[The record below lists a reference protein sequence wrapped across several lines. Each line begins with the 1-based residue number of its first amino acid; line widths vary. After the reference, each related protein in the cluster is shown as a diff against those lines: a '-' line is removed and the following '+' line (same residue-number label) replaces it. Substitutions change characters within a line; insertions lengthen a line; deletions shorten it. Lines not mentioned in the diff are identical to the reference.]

1 MRRFLQRELDLQV
14 LFFYAWQEDTNLVRK
29 AAMVPL
35 YFTLLIPMRFWN
47 HFPYPTLIAMILT
60 GIPLAYSN
68 LYPGYISETQFM
80 LYYAVLLGPLYEA
93 FVLNAVYYWVPGG
106 KESLSNFFYGKEHIT
121 TFFGNPIS
129 NMRAGFGV
137 FATLGTYELIKTV
150 EFLRETWQ
158 KLREAQTA
166 VEIAHSTAEAAR
178 TTAEAAR
185 TVSDQAEV
193 STTKAMAGT
202 QAEIKTLR
210 DNGVEVSPE
219 EVRSIMSKYN
229 KLHNVAGEPESLG
242 TNISGNVHV
251 SDESFQTG
259 VKISHRSD
267 GITINGEGN
276 VNRSLGDIKKAAGL
290 PSTGFASPKK
300 D

>member
-1 MRRFLQRELDLQV
+1 MLRFLKNELDLQF
-14 LFFYAWQEDTNLVRK
+14 LFFYAWQEDKNLVRK

-47 HFPYPTLIAMILT
+47 HFPYATQMAMILS
-60 GIPLAYSN
+60 GIPLAYNN
-68 LYPGYISETQFM
+68 LYPGDISETQFM
-80 LYYAVLLGPLYEA
+80 VYYALLLGPLYEA

-137 FATLGTYELIKTV
+137 LATFGTYELIKTA
-150 EFLRETWQ
+150 EFLRENWQ
-158 KLREAQTA
+158 KLTEAHTA
-166 VEIAHSTAEAAR
+166 AEVVRTASDAAR
-178 TTAEAAR
+178 TASEQSNAA
-185 TVSDQAEV
+185 
-193 STTKAMAGT
+193 T
-202 QAEIKTLR
+202 QAEINTLR
-210 DNGVEVSPE
+210 DNGVEVPPE
-219 EVRSIMSKYN
+219 EVRKIMAKNN
-229 KLHNVAGEPESLG
+229 KLHHVAGEPEPLG

-267 GITINGEGN
+267 GININGEGN